1 MMPVIDA
8 FNKGDYI
15 EVTPLEKDRGTHKDW
30 GVLRGTAL
38 DGLGKGGMAIF
49 NLQVPTLRTFEN
61 PALELRFNANDVDV
75 RLLFSAKIARST

>member
-38 DGLGKGGMAIF
+38 DGFG
-49 NLQVPTLRTFEN
+49 
-61 PALELRFNANDVDV
+61 
-75 RLLFSAKIARST
+75 